1 VTSSS
6 QPTTSATRGF
16 ELMFRYVR
24 EEVKASNTIW
34 PWLVAATPT
43 NAAGVRPSPR

>member
-16 ELMFRYVR
+16 ELMFRY
-24 EEVKASNTIW
+24 TIW